1 MTRSGSSPTIGA
13 LDKPLDEAG
22 KRNWI
27 VVGVKKDWKRV
38 FPFEE

>member
-1 MTRSGSSPTIGA
+1 MTRSVSSPTIGA

-27 VVGVKKDWKRV
+27 VVGMKKDWKRV
-38 FPFEE
+38 FPFEK